1 MREVRAVKPPMA
13 LRMLRESGAKQTRVY
28 KRIPGLFQEGMS
40 DYDLQVAIE
49 HMSRMQGCL
58 GQFRHQR
65 ATPWS
70 CYMGNILAGDNADAP
85 FAL

>member
-1 MREVRAVKPPMA
+1 MA

-58 GQFRHQR
+58 GQFRISGDSMEPVHGQYTRRRQR
-65 ATPWS
+65 RRPV
-70 CYMGNILAGDNADAP
+70 
-85 FAL
+85 AL